1 MNKYPVN
8 NPRLARK
15 RVRNLK
21 AEMNFRTPNWA
32 FFRVSRISRFNS
44 FSVVLGL

>member
-15 RVRNLK
+15 RVGNLK
-21 AEMNFRTPNWA
+21 AEMNFRTPNRA
-32 FFRVSRISRFNS
+32 FLCV
-44 FSVVLGL
+44 